1 MRTYG
6 DQGSNVERNLY
17 VKDKGCVTRMGFKQG
32 VTREQIQA
40 AIGKFGKSDEIYD
53 LMKSYKVYE
62 NETWMVS

>member
-1 MRTYG
+1 
-6 DQGSNVERNLY
+6 
-17 VKDKGCVTRMGFKQG
+17 MGFKQG

-62 NETWMVS
+62 NETWMVRLGLIFGIS